1 MSSVFSA
8 DSGDASVIASQ
19 LASRSAGESAIASRR
34 TNNNKIVPRKM
45 PIANLGVDLG
55 GTKIETIAL
64 DDNGAIV
71 LRRRVPTPGG
81 DYSGTVRASRSRG
94 LQRRQRGGVAVAYRE
109 DQENGDPHEEIVRL
123 EEHIE
128 ELAAKIESCRKFILA
143 SRIAVA
149 GGGLVLAAML
159 VGAIRSDLGLMAAA
173 VSLLLSGIV
182 VWGSNSSTAKEAT
195 KELAASESER
205 AALIEHIN
213 PRVIFIAKRRTDLAE
228 ASPEPPTPDSIL
240 LDFVRIF
247 VQYARTEDV
256 KAHRNTAAFVLP
268 ALAKA
273 FPR

>member
-8 DSGDASVIASQ
+8 DSRDASVIASQ

-34 TNNNKIVPRKM
+34 TNKNKIVPRKM
-45 PIANLGVDLG
+45 PTANLGVELG

-94 LQRRQRGGVAVAYRE
+94 LQRRQRGGMAMAYRE

-159 VGAIRSDLGLMAAA
+159 VGAIRSDLGFMAAA

-213 PRVIFIAKRRTDLAE
+213 PRAI
-228 ASPEPPTPDSIL
+228 S
-240 LDFVRIF
+240 
-247 VQYARTEDV
+247 
-256 KAHRNTAAFVLP
+256 
-268 ALAKA
+268 
-273 FPR
+273 